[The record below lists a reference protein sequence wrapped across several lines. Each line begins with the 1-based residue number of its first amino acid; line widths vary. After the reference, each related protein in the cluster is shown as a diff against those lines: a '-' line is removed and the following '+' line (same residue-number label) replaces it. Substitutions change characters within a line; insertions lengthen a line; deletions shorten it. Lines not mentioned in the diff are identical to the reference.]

1 MSIMKMTDLDLAG
14 KRVLIRADLNVPIKH
29 GKVTCK
35 KRISAFLP
43 TIEMAIKQG
52 ARIMVFSHLGRP
64 TEGKYDGN
72 FSLLPVVEIIRDKI
86 SCPIKFIANYLDGVE
101 IAKGEVVILEN
112 VRFNPGETNNE
123 EILSKKYASLCDIFV
138 MDAFGSAHRTQAST
152 HGVIKFSPI
161 ACAGPLLTTELE
173 ALSQAMINPRRPM
186 VAIVGGSKIS
196 TKFNLLNSLAK
207 LADQVMVGG
216 GIANTF
222 VAIDNKVGQSLYEP
236 DFVES
241 AKFLRNTYGITIPTD
256 VRVGKQFSE
265 NVQAILKPVT
275 EIKNDEEIMDLGEN
289 TTRRMAKILKQAKT
303 ILWNGPI
310 GVFEFPN
317 FSHGTKT
324 IANAIAESKAFS
336 IAGGGD
342 TLAAIDLFGIEDKI
356 SYISTGGG
364 SFLAFIEG
372 KILPGVAILEERA
385 KQYDIIR

>member
-1 MSIMKMTDLDLAG
+1 MSIMKMTDLDLAD
-14 KRVLIRADLNVPIKH
+14 KRVLIRADLNVPIKN

-35 KRISAFLP
+35 RRISAFLP
-43 TIEMAIKQG
+43 TIEMARKKG

-64 TEGKYDGN
+64 TEGKYDVN
-72 FSLLPVVEIIRDKI
+72 FSLLPVVKIIRDKM
-86 SCPIKFIANYLDGVE
+86 SCPIKFIADYLNGVE
-101 IAKGEVVILEN
+101 IAKGEVIILEN
-112 VRFNPGETNNE
+112 VRFNQGETKNDDT
-123 EILSKKYASLCDIFV
+123 LSQKYASLCDIFV

-161 ACAGPLLTTELE
+161 ACAGPLLVAECE

-186 VAIVGGSKIS
+186 VAILGGSKIS

-222 VAIDNKVGQSLYEP
+222 LAIDNKVGQSLYEP

-241 AKFLRNTYGITIPTD
+241 AKFLRNTYGIPIPTD
-256 VRVGKQFSE
+256 VRVGKQFSDK
-265 NVQAILKPVT
+265 VKAIIKPVT
-275 EIKNDEEIMDLGEN
+275 EIKNDEKIMDLGDN
-289 TTRRMAKILKQAKT
+289 TALRMAKILKQAKT
-303 ILWNGPI
+303 IIWNGPL

-324 IANAIAESKAFS
+324 VANAIAESNAFS
-336 IAGGGD
+336 IIGGGD
-342 TLAAIDLFGIEDKI
+342 TIAAIDLFRIEDKI

-372 KILPGVAILEERA
+372 KKLSVVALLEQRA
-385 KQYDIIR
+385 KQDYYK